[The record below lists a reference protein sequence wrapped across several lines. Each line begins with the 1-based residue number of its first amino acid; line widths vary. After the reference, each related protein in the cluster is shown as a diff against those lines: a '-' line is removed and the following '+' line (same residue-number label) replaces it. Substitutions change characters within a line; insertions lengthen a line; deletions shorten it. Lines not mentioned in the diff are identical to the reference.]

1 MMKTKLF
8 TSVACA
14 ALLIPG
20 AAYAQSTGSVDFEK
34 GTADIVVTARASK
47 GIDGIQS
54 PNTTKAK
61 GVLTQEFIAKQT
73 PGNSIL
79 DTINNLPGV
88 SFQNNDPFGSA
99 GGTLTIRGFDSSRI
113 SLTFDGIP
121 LNDTGNYA
129 LYSNQQLDPE
139 LIDQVN
145 VNYGSTDVDS
155 PSASASGSTVNY
167 RTVNP
172 TDDFGARLEGS
183 YGEYNFFRIFGKVD
197 TGVFTPFG
205 TKAWFSASHA
215 ENNVVFNNF
224 GKIDKQQYN
233 GKIYQPIGS
242 NGDFISVSG
251 NYNENRN
258 NFFGS
263 APLRYDNNVLS
274 QITKPNA
281 GAPVAGTA
289 TDPTISTLNPFLVV
303 GAGRT
308 AGTNG
313 AINRF
318 PLGRGELPY
327 SIARCQIAPGT
338 AGVADSPANVVA
350 PGASNSGIA
359 CGTSF
364 DERYNPSNTGSI
376 RINSRFTFA
385 PGLVL
390 TVDPSYQYTKANGG
404 GTVVAREG
412 TRDINPAGPTPASPA
427 NTATPT
433 QCVTAPTTA
442 GYNCVPGY
450 FGGFPYIGKDL
461 NGDGDLLDT
470 VNVLAP
476 SQTQTRRY
484 GVIASLRY
492 DITPEH
498 TIRVGYTLDYGRHR
512 QTGEIGYLQ
521 QNGAPF
527 DVFPVNNPILGSNGY
542 PLEKRDRLSLAI
554 LNQGSAEY
562 RGEFFDKK
570 LVIDLGVTAKFF
582 KRDLTNYCFTSS
594 SGGFVE
600 CFGRD
605 AALQA
610 ALAGYN
616 PYSYTPAT
624 GTTAASV
631 TGWAAPQRRV
641 YNYSRVLPS
650 AGFTYKFD
658 PAFSIYANYSKGIQV
673 PGTDNLYNA
682 FYFPQSA
689 PQANPTPETT
699 DNFDAGL
706 RYTSSTLQAQVG
718 PWYTRFTNRLAG
730 AYDQDTQTTFY
741 RNLGRVDKYGVDG
754 SVTYRPIREITLYAY
769 GSYLKSEIKNNVAL
783 GTCANTQ
790 TINCTS
796 VGQTIYAL
804 TAGKRESGAPV
815 YTFGGRIQGDFGPLE
830 IGLQAK
836 RTGPRYYNDQN
847 LPNLQCTASLVN
859 QICPTLANTSTT
871 TAFTGT
877 RGFEYQ
883 VAPSKSPAYTQ
894 VDIDVR
900 LAMGWAGLNDK
911 TYLQLNVQNVFNAF
925 YVGGFS
931 GGSTSTYNVPFVQ
944 IGSPRA
950 VVGTLNVAF

>member
-1 MMKTKLF
+1 MKMKLF
-8 TSVACA
+8 TSVAFA

-20 AAYAQSTGSVDFEK
+20 AAFAQSTGSVDFEN
-34 GTADIVVTARASK
+34 GGEDIVVTARATK
-47 GIDGIQS
+47 GIAGIQS
-54 PNTTKAK
+54 PDTTKAK
-61 GVLTQEFIAKQT
+61 GVLTQEFIARQT

-79 DTINNLPGV
+79 DTINSLPGV

-129 LYSNQQLDPE
+129 IFSNQQLDPE
-139 LIDQVN
+139 LIENVN

-167 RTVNP
+167 RTLNP

-183 YGEYNFFRIFGKVD
+183 AGDFQFFRIFGKID

-233 GKIYQPIGS
+233 GKIYQPIGN
-242 NGDFISVSG
+242 NGDFVSVSG
-251 NYNENRN
+251 NYNQNRN

-263 APLRYDNNVLS
+263 APLRFDNNVLT
-274 QITKPNA
+274 QTGTGTGPA
-281 GAPVAGTA
+281 AGTVNN
-289 TDPTISTLNPFLVV
+289 PILNT
-303 GAGRT
+303 GALRT
-308 AGTNG
+308 PGTG
-313 AINRF
+313 SLNRF
-318 PLGRGELPY
+318 PFGRDELPY
-327 SIARCQIAPGT
+327 SIARCTINGGNTGIAD
-338 AGVADSPANVVA
+338 APANVVA
-350 PGASNSGIA
+350 PGASNNGSA

-376 RINSRFTFA
+376 RVNSRFTLA

-390 TVDPSYQYTKANGG
+390 TVDPSFQYVKANGG
-404 GTVVAREG
+404 GTVTAREG
-412 TRDINPAGPTPASPA
+412 LRDINPAGPTSGSPN

-442 GYNCVPGY
+442 GYNCQPGY
-450 FGGFPYIGKDL
+450 FAGNPFVGRDL

-476 SQTQTRRY
+476 SQTKTLRY

-492 DITPEH
+492 DIAPGQTF
-498 TIRVGYTLDYGRHR
+498 RVGYTLDYGRHR
-512 QTGEIGYLQ
+512 QTGQVGLLQ
-521 QNGAPF
+521 LNGFPV
-527 DVFPVNNPILGSNGY
+527 DVFPVNNPLLGSNNTV
-542 PLEKRDRLSLAI
+542 LQKRDRFSKAI

-570 LVIDLGVTAKFF
+570 LVVDLGLTAKFF

-605 AALQA
+605 PALQT

-616 PYSYTPAT
+616 PYTYTAAT
-624 GTTAASV
+624 STTAAVV
-631 TGWAAPQRRV
+631 TGWAAPQNRV
-641 YNYSRVLPS
+641 YNYHRFLPS
-650 AGFTYKFD
+650 AGFTFKFD
-658 PAFSIYANYSKGIQV
+658 QALSVYANYSKGIQV

-682 FYFPQSA
+682 FFFPQSA

-706 RYTSSTLQAQVG
+706 RYTSSKLQAQVG
-718 PWYTRFTNRLAG
+718 PWYTRFTNRLA
-730 AYDQDTQTTFY
+730 AAFDPDTQSTFY

-754 SVTYRPIREITLYAY
+754 SVTYRPIREVTLYAY
-769 GSYLKSEIKNNVAL
+769 GSYLKSEIKNNVVL
-783 GTCANTQ
+783 G
-790 TINCTS
+790 NCTVTTTANCTT
-796 VGQTIYAL
+796 VGQPIYAL
-804 TAGKRESGAPV
+804 TAGKRESGSPV
-815 YTFGGRIQGDFGPLE
+815 YTFGGRIQGDIGPLE
-830 IGLQAK
+830 IGIQAK

-847 LPNLQCTASLVN
+847 LPNLQCTAALVN
-859 QICPTLANTSTT
+859 QICPTAANTTPT
-871 TAFTGT
+871 VFTGNTATGGYLGT

-883 VAPSKSPAYTQ
+883 VAPAKAPAYTQ
-894 VDIDVR
+894 VDIDAR
-900 LAMGWAGLNDK
+900 LSMGWAGLNDK
-911 TYLQLNVQNVFNAF
+911 TYLQLNVQNLFNEF

-931 GGSTSTYNVPFVQ
+931 GGSTTQYNVPFVQ

-950 VVGTLNVAF
+950 IIGTLNVAF